1 MLELSPAE
9 QVNENLNISY
19 LTPKYL
25 PMPYSLENVKCKPRG
40 KPPPYHCNPNGA
52 GSKKAFVVTSV
63 FAYIDKHPDVSQG
76 HITKHV
82 KTHPG
87 T

>member
-40 KPPPYHCNPNGA
+40 KPPPYHYNPNGA
-52 GSKKAFVVTSV
+52 GSKKAFVVTS
-63 FAYIDKHPDVSQG
+63 AKPTEMTTQRHQNL
-76 HITKHV
+76 TLNN
-82 KTHPG
+82 
-87 T
+87 